1 MIQSII
7 RVAIADRNCLWLE
20 GMKLVLQKVR
30 HVTVVGLAS
39 NGADLIELSRQKD
52 FEIIITD
59 SWLPEVDGIEAI
71 RKIRKFNE
79 GVKII
84 CFTSRDQ
91 HRIIEVMDAGANA
104 CVAKCASKNELLE
117 AIKNVMKG
125 RNYYCDKTSRILT
138 SVLSTAKRQMKTLET
153 LRKFNARELEI
164 IGLICQECA
173 SKEIAHRLQLAHR
186 TVEKYRE
193 RIMEKTGSQ
202 NVVGIVLFAIRHNI
216 FRLE

>member
-1 MIQSII
+1 MIRSII
-7 RVAIADRNCLWLE
+7 RIAIAGRNCLWLE
-20 GMKLVLQKVR
+20 GLKLVLQKVR
-30 HVTVVGLAS
+30 HVSVVGLAS

-104 CVAKCASKNELLE
+104 CVAKCASKIELLE

-125 RNYYCDKTSRILT
+125 RDYYCDKTSRILT

-193 RIMEKTGSQ
+193 RIMEKTGAQ